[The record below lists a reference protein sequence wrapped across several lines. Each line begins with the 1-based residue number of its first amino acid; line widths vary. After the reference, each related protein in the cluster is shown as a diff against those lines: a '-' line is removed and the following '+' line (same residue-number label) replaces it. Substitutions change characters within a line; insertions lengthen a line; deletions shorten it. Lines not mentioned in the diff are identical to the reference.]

1 MNYIDINIVG
11 ILIYFTFLVFLG
23 GYVWNNN
30 NNNYDI
36 NIISKTDINLI
47 QVLARIII
55 PLSLLLTFIAGGIYL
70 PYNYYDDKIKNG
82 DNTLENQKIRDNYY
96 ITFITLICFAT
107 IPFLLMIFILF
118 IMYCIMKYKS
128 L

>member
-55 PLSLLLTFIAGGIYL
+55 PLSLLLTFIAGGMYL

-82 DNTLENQKIRDNYY
+82 DNTLENQKNRDNYY
-96 ITFITLICFAT
+96 IAFITLICFAT

-118 IMYCIMKYKS
+118 IMYLKYKS

>member
-1 MNYIDINIVG
+1 MNYINIFG
-11 ILIYFTFLVFLG
+11 ILIYFIFLVFLG
-23 GYVWNNN
+23 GYVWND

-55 PLSLLLTFIAGGIYL
+55 PLSLLLTFIAGVMYL

-82 DNTLENQKIRDNYY
+82 DNTLENQKIRDNCH
-96 ITFITLICFAT
+96 IAFITLICFAT

-118 IMYCIMKYKS
+118 IMYLKYKAS
-128 L
+128 KQKS